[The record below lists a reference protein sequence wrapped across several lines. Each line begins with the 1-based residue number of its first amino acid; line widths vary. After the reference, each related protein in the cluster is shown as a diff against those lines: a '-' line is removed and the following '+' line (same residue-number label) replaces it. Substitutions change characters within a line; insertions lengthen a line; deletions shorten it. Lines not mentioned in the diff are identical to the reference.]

1 MTELTLTLTDMA
13 HGGLALGRDKSGR
26 AVFVPFAI
34 PGETVRVRPP
44 RPGDR
49 AARAE
54 LLAVVRPSPDR
65 VEPRCRHFGVCGNCA
80 FQHMSYES
88 QLRAKM
94 AVVRDQLSRVG
105 GIRNP
110 VVRPIVPHP
119 AAYDYRGETTL
130 FRADEGGLGYWSPVL
145 RRIFRVAEC
154 PILQPE
160 LQAALGE
167 LDVELPDLRKLTLR
181 LGDDDELLAALEVE
195 GVEPPELAA
204 DFPISVA
211 IVLPDRTAASLIG
224 DPYLVRTVG
233 GRPLRVSPGVAFPH
247 SATAAEMLA
256 AAVLDVAAIAPGE
269 TVLESQAGR
278 GLADGG
284 AGGTGGRGHCHRA
297 EPRRRGRRGRE
308 PRLVRQ
314 RLALRGDGGR
324 GAAGA
329 GARAGRGRVPFGW
342 AVTGGVRL
350 AGGGAAGAGSGRGRS
365 GIAGQRGQTAG
376 RGGLPA
382 GGLPAGGRGAAGVWG
397 GGGRRVESRLE
408 IHQQPEDFFDS
419 LHCLGGNSAQRTLS
433 QSFFGNGS

>member
-167 LDVELPDLRKLTLR
+167 LDVELPDLRKLTLW

-269 TVLESQAGR
+269 VVLESQAGAGWLTAALAAR
-278 GLADGG
+278 AAEVIAIEPNPDAVADAAENLDPFDNVSLYEATEAEALPALARAPDVAVFHSGGLSPAAFDWL
-284 AGGTGGRGHCHRA
+284 AAARPGRVVVVA
-297 EPRRRGRRGRE
+297 EVGLLAKE
-308 PRLVRQ
+308 AKRL
-314 RLALRGDGGR
+314 
-324 GAAGA
+324 AGA
-329 GARAGRGRVPFGW
+329 GYRPVAFQPVDVGPQGFGVEVVGGWSRG
-342 AVTGGVRL
+342 
-350 AGGGAAGAGSGRGRS
+350 
-365 GIAGQRGQTAG
+365 
-376 RGGLPA
+376 
-382 GGLPAGGRGAAGVWG
+382 
-397 GGGRRVESRLE
+397 
-408 IHQQPEDFFDS
+408 
-419 LHCLGGNSAQRTLS
+419 
-433 QSFFGNGS
+433 